1 MIKVVVGVLKKIIIG
16 FILTLLLLTTSH
28 ARDQISIDI
37 GEGEVNND
45 NQEDNSDLIDINDE
59 INRIKESQNEMIDY
73 ESIQNA
79 LNMTTSNQNT
89 FDYEDLVTSI
99 LNGEYKL
106 EGKTIGIMIIDAFL
120 SDIKANM
127 KVILRII
134 VISLAAAFF
143 KSFTL
148 SFENKQVSEM
158 GFLVVFLLVIASVVE
173 SYYLLNGIARS
184 LIENLIYFIEALVPS
199 LLTVTVL
206 SGAAISSAMFG
217 ETLIMLI
224 GIINHFILSFMLPF
238 LYVILIFA
246 VLNTLTDEEN
256 LSKIIAL
263 LKKGYEWTIK
273 IVLWFFVAIF
283 GLQSFGMP
291 VVDGILSRTAKQTIS
306 IVPVVGTTI
315 SEISDIVL
323 GCGNLIKN
331 AFGIG
336 AMIAIIF
343 IVVVPV
349 VKVGVIALLYKLS
362 AAFIEPVSDSK
373 LVNCLSNVGDICFL
387 LLGTVLLVT
396 LLFVIAIAMT
406 LYLTNMMLYIR

>member
-1 MIKVVVGVLKKIIIG
+1 MIKVIGVLKKIIIG

-28 ARDQISIDI
+28 AREEIFVDV

-45 NQEDNSDLIDINDE
+45 NQEGNSDLIDINDE

-73 ESIQNA
+73 ENIQNA

-106 EGKTIGIMIIDAFL
+106 EGKTIGSMIIEAFL

-158 GFLVVFLLVIASVVE
+158 SFLVVFLLVIASVVE

-256 LSKIIAL
+256 LSKIISL

-396 LLFVIAIAMT
+396 LLFIIAIAMT